1 MKNKKMNLNQKK
13 KCIYIKNIYISKN
26 PKLNNSINSYFE
38 NKKLIS
44 DYNVNK
50 KDPSTTTK
58 QVQKKSVKPVYQNI
72 YSQKGKY
79 LIKGNQNFLSTK
91 NIHIKSPK
99 KEIIDDQNL
108 FEPYVESISGRK
120 SGQKKYDITNPF
132 KERSNSES
140 SLNYFNRT
148 NTFYANKNKDNNKE
162 NLNDKNNK
170 DNNINKD
177 NNKKN
182 LNTNNSSITISS
194 KINNELKINLSS
206 INFNKNIYNIKNNIK
221 QNKKGNNNNTISE
234 HNSYMKKNGTNTTIT
249 RKSSKKYIYRD
260 QALKKTANP
269 KLFSPHHYI
278 DLEKEKDKDNKDKD
292 IINMI
297 NSTETISSQ
306 VNILSPNLS
315 SGSNDNIQDNMNSL
329 KNSKRIQKY
338 ILSDKK
344 RKTKSRQNLREYKC
358 KEGKSKSICPEPK
371 KQNGISP
378 KKNNEMENKLVKHK
392 SNAVIYGENGKLLN
406 KAKIKIIN
414 KENEDKVYYNNN
426 NYNNNYDNNYQMSP
440 RYYYEKDSSSMETF
454 QDINKNGFLF
464 EHSAI
469 IIQSVFR
476 GYLVKS
482 KLETNLFNYK
492 FYNKAVD
499 ILENLYFNF
508 LKTKANIDEDKNLF
522 MRNLLKITKSKNI
535 KSTKSCKTFKLIN
548 IPTSPLTELDGA
560 SFQNKFIDLYL
571 HKEIGE
577 RFNILKQNSN
587 REKELE
593 KKHKEELENVNN
605 KIIKLI
611 KENNILKNIN
621 QKNKINE
628 SKYKE
633 LSLENKKKENIIN
646 IITNDNQNLAKK
658 LKVLKDKINQLEIQN
673 PTELYIF
680 PDTIN
685 KIYLN
690 KFNTIKEVLEAY
702 RNLYLFFLIKR
713 KETLNKEIIR
723 KYFNKYKNNVYILKY
738 EDKINSET
746 KEKKLNCLLLNIE
759 NKKNQIINNSFN
771 KIFYISLLDKKDIE
785 YKNDLIKAKLRNIII
800 KKEKINKMKL
810 KYYFKSFYNKI
821 FFSKLIEEKSKII
834 EDKKNTNLKIL
845 KKIIT
850 SIEARNNKFLSL
862 QYKNY
867 FIKWKLTSKIL
878 SMKAVVDEKKRKKRQ
893 KQRTKRKIEKKKSVN
908 KLFLSSSISQS
919 QNVNSEK
926 NSSINTLFK
935 EKIIGKKKEKNLEKE
950 KDNINYLEHTV
961 TTDFS
966 LAETNPEIKTDKII
980 KGTEKLND
988 LFLKA
993 MIFYKILG
1001 NKNNEIN
1008 LGINK
1013 ENINNINNIDNKTD
1027 KEKKEIKTGNESDND
1042 EDSGE
1047 SSFGL

>member
-1 MKNKKMNLNQKK
+1 MNLNQKK
-13 KCIYIKNIYISKN
+13 KSIYIKNIYISKN

-50 KDPSTTTK
+50 KDPSITTK
-58 QVQKKSVKPVYQNI
+58 QVPKKSVKPVYQNI

-79 LIKGNQNFLSTK
+79 LIKDNQNFLSTK

-99 KEIIDDQNL
+99 KEIIEDANL
-108 FEPYVESISGRK
+108 FETYVESISGRK

-132 KERSNSES
+132 KERSNSEN

-148 NTFYANKNKDNNKE
+148 NTFYANNNKDNKDN

-170 DNNINKD
+170 DNGNNKD

-234 HNSYMKKNGTNTTIT
+234 HNSYMKKSGTNTTIT

-269 KLFSPHHYI
+269 KLLNPHHYI
-278 DLEKEKDKDNKDKD
+278 NLEKEKDKEKDKDKD
-292 IINMI
+292 IINVV

-306 VNILSPNLS
+306 MNILSPNLS

-344 RKTKSRQNLREYKC
+344 RKTKSRQNLREYKG

-371 KQNGISP
+371 KKDNSP
-378 KKNNEMENKLVKHK
+378 KKNNETENKLIKHK
-392 SNAVIYGENGKLLN
+392 SNAVIYGENGQLLN
-406 KAKIKIIN
+406 KEKNKIFN
-414 KENEDKVYYNNN
+414 KENEDKIYYNNN
-426 NYNNNYDNNYQMSP
+426 NYNSNYNNYQISP
-440 RYYYEKDSSSMETF
+440 QYYYEKDSSTIETF
-454 QDINKNGFLF
+454 HDINKNGFLF
-464 EHSAI
+464 EHSAT

-492 FYNKAVD
+492 FYNNAVD
-499 ILENLYFNF
+499 ILENLFLTF
-508 LKTKANIDEDKNLF
+508 LKTKLNIEEDKNLF
-522 MRNLLKITKSKNI
+522 MKNLIKITKSKNI
-535 KSTKSCKTFKLIN
+535 KSNKSCKTFKLIN
-548 IPTSPLTELDGA
+548 LPTSPLTELDGA
-560 SFQNKFIDLYL
+560 SFQNKFVDLYL

-658 LKVLKDKINQLEIQN
+658 LKVLKDKINLLEIQN
-673 PTELYIF
+673 PTELFIF
-680 PDTIN
+680 PDTLN
-685 KIYLN
+685 TKYLN

-713 KETLNKEIIR
+713 KEALNKEKIR
-723 KYFNKYKNNVYILKY
+723 EYFTKYKNNINTIKF
-738 EDKINSET
+738 EGKINSQT
-746 KEKKLNCLLLNIE
+746 KEKKLNNILLNIE

-771 KIFYISLLDKKDIE
+771 KIFYLSLLHKKETE

-800 KKEKINKMKL
+800 NKEKTTKINL
-810 KYYFKSFYNKI
+810 KYYFKSFHTKI
-821 FFSKLIEEKSKII
+821 IFSKLIEEKAKII
-834 EDKKNTNLKIL
+834 EDKKNSNLKYL

-850 SIEARNNKFLSL
+850 SLETKNNNYKSL

-867 FIKWKLTSKIL
+867 FIKWKLISKIL

-893 KQRTKRKIEKKKSVN
+893 KQRTKRKIEKKKSIN

-980 KGTEKLND
+980 KGTEKLNE

-1001 NKNNEIN
+1001 KKNNEIN

-1013 ENINNINNIDNKTD
+1013 ENINNINNKND
-1027 KEKKEIKTGNESDND
+1027 KEKKEIKTANESDND